1 MLATPMLKRLHEAIT
16 AFRAHRADPEDV
28 AKGVHYLDAFGQLL
42 GRGDAAMLGRM
53 RETALGRKLLDER
66 HDVLAILANRDR
78 LLAMP
83 EDSLGHS
90 YARFAIEKE
99 LFPEKLAEVVRE
111 ARVASGGL
119 VPNASEEVGYLHD
132 RYRDLHDLWHVL
144 VGYGTDMA
152 GEYALIAFQTRQ
164 TGYRSM
170 AIGAFSSMSMAALRG
185 RPDMFR
191 TWFEGRRRGARAPY
205 LMAQDWERILPMPL
219 EAAREELRLNP
230 APHYRTF
237 DYAPAAAA

>member
-1 MLATPMLKRLHEAIT
+1 MLERLRHAFT

-28 AKGVHYLDAFGQLL
+28 AKGVVHLDAFSLVL
-42 GRGDAAMLGRM
+42 GRGDATMLARM
-53 RETALGRKLLDER
+53 RASALGERLLAER
-66 HDVLAILANRDR
+66 HAILDVLKDRER

-83 EDSLGHS
+83 EGSLGHT
-90 YARFAIEKE
+90 YARFALDKG
-99 LFPEKLAEVVRE
+99 LFPEKLAAIVRE
-111 ARVASGGL
+111 ARAASGGV
-119 VPNASEEVGYLHD
+119 VPDASEEVAYLHD

-170 AIGAFSSMSMAALRG
+170 AVGTFFSLSSTAIRG
-185 RPDMFR
+185 RWDLWA

-205 LMAQDWERILPMPL
+205 LMAQDWERLLPMPL
-219 EAAREELRLNP
+219 AAVREELNLNP
-230 APHYRTF
+230 PPEYQPF
-237 DYAPAAAA
+237 DHPNAEAA